1 MIRGARSLGPPIPA
15 ELLAI
20 PDELM
25 PETDGQP
32 MDSDWHRLCMCLL
45 LEVVTCRF
53 QGHDDYY
60 VSGNSCIYYS
70 EEQVLKRDFLGP
82 DFFFVKNVDRLPK
95 RTRWIVWREGMR
107 FPNAIIELLS
117 ESTAKEDLG
126 PKKHTYEK
134 VFKTSEY
141 FCYDPDTEVL
151 GGWRLDKK
159 GNYQSLSANDR
170 GWLWSAQ
177 LEMWLG
183 TWRGK
188 YQEYEGLW
196 LRFYDKEGKLVPVAA
211 EQAGQ
216 KADAQQK
223 RAKAERKRAEAERK
237 RAEAAEAELARL
249 KAQLAAQ
256 RKNGSKSRNS

>member
-1 MIRGARSLGPPIPA
+1 MIRKSRSLGPPIPA
-15 ELLAI
+15 KLLAI

-53 QGHDDYY
+53 EGRDDYY

-70 EEQVLKRDFLGP
+70 EEQVLNRDFLGP
-82 DFFFVKNVDRLPK
+82 DFFFVKNVSRLTE

-107 FPNAIIELLS
+107 YPDTIIELLS

-126 PKKHTYEK
+126 PKKRIYEQ

-141 FCYDPDTEVL
+141 FCYDPELEVL
-151 GGWRLDKK
+151 GGWRLDRK
-159 GNYQSLSANDR
+159 GHYQQLSTNAK
-170 GWLWSAQ
+170 GWVWSKQ
-177 LEMWLG
+177 LQMWLG

-188 YQEYEGLW
+188 YQEY
-196 LRFYDKEGKLVPVAA
+196 
-211 EQAGQ
+211 
-216 KADAQQK
+216 
-223 RAKAERKRAEAERK
+223 
-237 RAEAAEAELARL
+237 
-249 KAQLAAQ
+249 
-256 RKNGSKSRNS
+256 

>member
-1 MIRGARSLGPPIPA
+1 MIRKARSLGPPIPA

-20 PDELM
+20 PDALM

-45 LEVVTCRF
+45 LEVVACRF
-53 QGHDDYY
+53 QGRDDYY

-82 DFFFVKNVDRLPK
+82 DFFFVKNVKRLPE

-107 FPNAIIELLS
+107 FPDAIIELLS

-126 PKKHTYEK
+126 PKKRIYER
-134 VFKTSEY
+134 VFKTAEY

-159 GNYQSLSANDR
+159 GNYQSLVTNDE
-170 GWLWSAQ
+170 GWVWSEQ

-183 TWRGK
+183 PGAANTWSTRPCGCASTIDTANSSLSPPKRPGK
-188 YQEYEGLW
+188 RQ
-196 LRFYDKEGKLVPVAA
+196 
-211 EQAGQ
+211 
-216 KADAQQK
+216 
-223 RAKAERKRAEAERK
+223 
-237 RAEAAEAELARL
+237 
-249 KAQLAAQ
+249 
-256 RKNGSKSRNS
+256 SRNGNAPKHNASGRRLNASGQTPNASGQRRLRRSSLV